1 MFVKNYTRAYIR
13 HLFKAGEILGQRL
26 ATYHNLHFLLK
37 LMDDARTSIL
47 EDRFIEFKEIFIKNY
62 TEGKNSEWIKPK
74 SY

>member
-1 MFVKNYTRAYIR
+1 M
-13 HLFKAGEILGQRL
+13 LGQRL